1 MAGDGGGVPLLE
13 ATHGQVVLPNAAVR
27 RKLLLSHTITRMG
40 TQGWLFVAPLILQRF
55 MPGTIVGPAL
65 WGMCTMLATMV
76 LGPKLG
82 SWADRSNRR
91 SVVILGVV
99 LQALAVL
106 GATAVVVAVS
116 AAGTEITDNASVFA
130 LTLFI
135 FFGVVEKLGL
145 VLSDTSVKRE
155 WAPRLLQDEMLR
167 ATNQAMSQIDLL
179 TEVFGPFIAGLLV
192 SVPAYCGW
200 SPPGLPLQ
208 PVDVGFVAVGVLN
221 ALTFWPQ
228 LALLLAIYKGREAQ
242 LQPSINAAPSR
253 SGPLPT
259 SGSWSAWW
267 HHPGGIQLLGLSYAM
282 LYLTVLSPHGALL
295 TAFLMDFGVPAW
307 DLSLLRGLGALL
319 GVGGVALRPALG
331 RCIGE
336 YKADALCVAFL
347 GACTLSALVTFRV
360 AAAAAH
366 ADGMSAAAPG
376 LVAFML
382 LVCLGRPGLYAFEL
396 GVLNT
401 EQELA
406 DARHRTSIGAVDGAM
421 TSGGTLV
428 MYAAGLLLNR
438 SEEFGYLVA
447 ASAYFVSGG
456 TLVYLFWMVCFHAHV
471 HKHSGEHGHGH
482 GHSHADAHGHGH
494 GDAEN
499 HGHAHTQQQLESLR
513 ESPDGTHLHI
523 HYHPPNCTIL

>member
-1 MAGDGGGVPLLE
+1 MAGDGLGVPL
-13 ATHGQVVLPNAAVR
+13 AKAASGQVLLPSAVVR

-40 TQGWLFVAPLILQRF
+40 TQGWLFVAPLILMRF

-65 WGMCTMLATMV
+65 WGMCTMLTTMV

-91 SVVILGVV
+91 CVVILGVC
-99 LQALAVL
+99 LQAFAVL
-106 GATAVVVAVS
+106 GATAVVVVVS
-116 AAGTEITDNASVFA
+116 CAGTGIAKDSSVYA

-135 FFGVVEKLGL
+135 FFGAVEKLGL
-145 VLSDTSVKRE
+145 LLSDTSVKRE
-155 WAPRLLQDEMLR
+155 WAPRLLQDEMLKS
-167 ATNQAMSQIDLL
+167 TNQAMSQIDLL
-179 TEVFGPFIAGLLV
+179 TEVCGPFMAGLFV
-192 SVPAYCGW
+192 SVPAFCGW
-200 SPPGLPLQ
+200 SPPGLPVQ
-208 PVDVGFVAVGVLN
+208 PEDIGFVAVGVLN

-242 LQPSINAAPSR
+242 LQPSLDAARR
-253 SGPLPT
+253 SGALPK

-295 TAFLMDFGVPAW
+295 TAFLKDFGVPAW
-307 DLSLLRGLGALL
+307 GLSLLRGFGAIL
-319 GVGGVALRPALG
+319 GVGGVAFRPALG

-336 YKADALCVAFL
+336 YRADALCVAFL
-347 GACTLSALVTFRV
+347 AACTLCALVTFQI
-360 AAAAAH
+360 AAAAPH

-376 LVAFML
+376 LMAFML
-382 LVCLGRPGLYAFEL
+382 LVCLARPGLYAFEL

-406 DARHRTSIGAVDGAM
+406 DARHRNAVGAVDGAM
-421 TSGGTLV
+421 TSAGTLV
-428 MYAAGLLLNR
+428 MYTAGLLLNR
-438 SEEFGYLVA
+438 SEEFGSLVA
-447 ASAYFVSGG
+447 ASAVFVSGG
-456 TLVYLFWMVCFHAHV
+456 ASVYFFWTLCFHAHA
-471 HKHSGEHGHGH
+471 HNHSCAGEHGHS
-482 GHSHADAHGHGH
+482 HSHADAHGHGH
-494 GDAEN
+494 GEAED